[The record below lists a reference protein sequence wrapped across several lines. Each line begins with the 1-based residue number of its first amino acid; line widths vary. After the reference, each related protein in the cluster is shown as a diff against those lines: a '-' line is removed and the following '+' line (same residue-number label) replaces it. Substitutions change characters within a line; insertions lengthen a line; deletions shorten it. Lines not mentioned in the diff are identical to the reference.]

1 MFSVKI
7 FMSEIQKQNDSHDW
21 FGDCAES
28 YVAYLFAKAGFE
40 VFGAGKWT
48 ADLAV
53 HDRNNKWLRIEV
65 RSADRNK
72 KPAKKPARKLKDRA
86 EFLAEVRLIEF
97 GRVQFEISR
106 LRDGESLKETREKIN
121 SERELKTYIEKNRSD

>member
-1 MFSVKI
+1 MP
-7 FMSEIQKQNDSHDW
+7 EIPKQNDSHDW
-21 FGDCAES
+21 FGDCSES
-28 YVAYLFAKAGFE
+28 YVAYLFAKAEFE

-53 HDRNNKWLRIEV
+53 HDKNDKWWRIEV

-72 KPAKKPARKLKDRA
+72 GPTKKPARKLKDKA

-97 GRVQFEISR
+97 GRVQFEIYR
-106 LRDGESLKETREKIN
+106 LQEGKPLKETREKIN
-121 SERELKTYIEKNRSD
+121 SEKELKIYIEKHFTK